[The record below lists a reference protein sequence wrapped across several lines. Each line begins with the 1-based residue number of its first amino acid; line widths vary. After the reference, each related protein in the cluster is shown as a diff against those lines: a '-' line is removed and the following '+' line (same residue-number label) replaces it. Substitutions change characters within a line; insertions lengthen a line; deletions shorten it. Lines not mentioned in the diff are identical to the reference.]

1 MHDLKWIRENPEA
14 LDRSLQ
20 RRGDDPVSA
29 HVLEMDSARRVALT
43 LLQKK
48 QEFRNKISKQI
59 GASMKAGMSEEA
71 EQLKKDVLDLKAEME
86 EVEVRERAA
95 SEGLENLLASLPNI
109 LDDDVPEGDDEDDN
123 RELRVVGTPP
133 VFDFEPKAHF
143 DLGEDLGLMD
153 FEMASELSGSRFVI
167 LKGALAR
174 MERALADFM
183 LDVQT
188 EEFGYTEVSPP
199 LMVKEKALFGT
210 GQLPKFGDDLYR
222 TKRIDYEALFP
233 SVGKEIDEWLNNEFK
248 KLPVLQPGSPD
259 FGNQIQRHVD
269 VGISKTKEL
278 LNAALESG
286 EFEDPYWLIPTAE
299 VPLTNMVAGKILEET
314 ELPYRVTAH
323 TACFRAEAGAAGKD
337 TRGMLRQHQFYKV
350 ELVSVVKPEDSEA
363 ELDRMT
369 GCAEEILKR
378 LGLAYR
384 VVVLCSGDTGFGA
397 AKTHDLEVWMPGQD
411 TYREISSVSNTRGF
425 QARRMNAR
433 YRPSGDG
440 QAPEH
445 VHTLNGSGVAVG
457 RALIAVLENYQNA
470 DGSITIPEAL
480 RPYMGG
486 REVIRADV

>member
-20 RRGDDPVSA
+20 RRGDEPVSA
-29 HVLEMDSARRVALT
+29 RVLEIDTDRRAAQT
-43 LLQKK
+43 RLQEM
-48 QEFRNKISKQI
+48 QERRNAASKLI
-59 GASMKAGMSEEA
+59 GAAMKDGRGDEA
-71 EQLKKDVLDLKAEME
+71 EALKAEVSGLKDQME
-86 EVEVRERAA
+86 TVEAEERAA
-95 SEGLENLLASLPNI
+95 SSGLNDLLSGLPNV
-109 LDDDVPEGDDEDDN
+109 LDDDVPEGADEDDN
-123 RELRVVGTPP
+123 RELRIVGSPP
-133 VFDFEPKAHF
+133 RFDFEPKAHF

-153 FEMASELSGSRFVI
+153 FETASELSGSRFVI

-183 LDVQT
+183 LDIQT
-188 EEFGYTEVSPP
+188 EDFGYTEVSPP
-199 LMVKEKALFGT
+199 LLVREDALYGT
-210 GQLPKFGDDLYR
+210 GQLPKFGDDLFR
-222 TKRIDYEALFP
+222 TT
-233 SVGKEIDEWLNNEFK
+233 DE
-248 KLPVLQPGSPD
+248 
-259 FGNQIQRHVD
+259 R
-269 VGISKTKEL
+269 
-278 LNAALESG
+278 
-286 EFEDPYWLIPTAE
+286 WLIPTAE
-299 VPLTNMVAGKILEET
+299 VPLTNMVAGKIIEES

-350 ELVSVVKPEDSEA
+350 ELVSIVKPEDSEA

-433 YRPSGDG
+433 YRPAGDG
-440 QAPEH
+440 QGPEH

-486 REVIRADV
+486 REVIRADA

>member
-1 MHDLKWIRENPEA
+1 
-14 LDRSLQ
+14 LQ
-20 RRGDDPVSA
+20 EMQERRNAASKLIGAAMKDGRGD
-29 HVLEMDSARRVALT
+29 
-43 LLQKK
+43 
-48 QEFRNKISKQI
+48 
-59 GASMKAGMSEEA
+59 EA
-71 EQLKKDVLDLKAEME
+71 EALKAEVSGLKDQME
-86 EVEVRERAA
+86 TVEAEERAA
-95 SEGLENLLASLPNI
+95 SSGLNDLLSGLPNV
-109 LDDDVPEGDDEDDN
+109 LDDDVPEGADEDDN
-123 RELRVVGTPP
+123 RELRIVGSPP
-133 VFDFEPKAHF
+133 RFDFEPKAHF

-153 FEMASELSGSRFVI
+153 FETASELSGSRFVI

-183 LDVQT
+183 LDIQT
-188 EEFGYTEVSPP
+188 EDFGYTEVSPP
-199 LMVKEKALFGT
+199 LLVREDALYGT
-210 GQLPKFGDDLYR
+210 GQLPKFGDDLFR
-222 TKRIDYEALFP
+222 TT
-233 SVGKEIDEWLNNEFK
+233 DE
-248 KLPVLQPGSPD
+248 
-259 FGNQIQRHVD
+259 R
-269 VGISKTKEL
+269 
-278 LNAALESG
+278 
-286 EFEDPYWLIPTAE
+286 WLIPTAE
-299 VPLTNMVAGKILEET
+299 VPLTNMVAGRILEES

-350 ELVSVVKPEDSEA
+350 ELVSIVKPEDSEA

-433 YRPSGDG
+433 YRPAGDG
-440 QAPEH
+440 QGPEH

-486 REVIRADV
+486 REVIRADA

>member
-20 RRGDDPVSA
+20 RRGDEPVSA
-29 HVLEMDSARRVALT
+29 RVLEIDTDRRAAQT
-43 LLQKK
+43 RLQEM
-48 QEFRNKISKQI
+48 QERRNAASKLI
-59 GASMKAGMSEEA
+59 GAAMKDGRGDEA
-71 EQLKKDVLDLKAEME
+71 EALKAEVSGLKDQME
-86 EVEVRERAA
+86 TVEAEERAA
-95 SEGLENLLASLPNI
+95 SSGLNDLLSGLPNV
-109 LDDDVPEGDDEDDN
+109 LDDDVPEGADEDDN
-123 RELRVVGTPP
+123 RELRIVGSPP
-133 VFDFEPKAHF
+133 RFDFEPKAHF

-153 FEMASELSGSRFVI
+153 FETASELSGSRFVI

-188 EEFGYTEVSPP
+188 EDFGYTEVSPP
-199 LMVKEKALFGT
+199 LLVREDALYGT
-210 GQLPKFGDDLYR
+210 GQLPKFGDDLFR
-222 TKRIDYEALFP
+222 TT
-233 SVGKEIDEWLNNEFK
+233 DE
-248 KLPVLQPGSPD
+248 
-259 FGNQIQRHVD
+259 R
-269 VGISKTKEL
+269 
-278 LNAALESG
+278 
-286 EFEDPYWLIPTAE
+286 WLIPTAE
-299 VPLTNMVAGKILEET
+299 VPLTNMVAGKILEES

-350 ELVSVVKPEDSEA
+350 ELVSIVKPEDSEA

-433 YRPSGDG
+433 YRPAGDG
-440 QAPEH
+440 QGPEH

-486 REVIRADV
+486 REVIRADA

>member
-1 MHDLKWIRENPEA
+1 MHDLKWIRENPDA

-20 RRGDDPVSA
+20 RRGDEPVSA
-29 HVLEMDSARRVALT
+29 RVLEIDSTRRTAQT
-43 LLQKK
+43 RLQEM
-48 QEFRNKISKQI
+48 QERRNSASKQI
-59 GASMKAGMSEEA
+59 GAAMKDGRGEDAEA
-71 EQLKKDVLDLKAEME
+71 LKAEVSALKDQME
-86 EVEVRERAA
+86 QAETEERAV
-95 SEGLENLLASLPNI
+95 SGELNDILAGLPNI
-109 LDDDVPEGDDEDDN
+109 LDDDVPEGADEDDN
-123 RELRVVGTPP
+123 RELRVVGDPP
-133 VFDFEPKAHF
+133 VFDFAPKPHF
-143 DLGEDLGLMD
+143 ELGEALGLMD
-153 FEMASELSGSRFVI
+153 FETASALSGSRFVI

-199 LMVKEKALFGT
+199 LLVRADTLHGT
-210 GQLPKFGDDLYR
+210 GQLPKFGDDLFL
-222 TKRIDYEALFP
+222 TT
-233 SVGKEIDEWLNNEFK
+233 DE
-248 KLPVLQPGSPD
+248 
-259 FGNQIQRHVD
+259 R
-269 VGISKTKEL
+269 
-278 LNAALESG
+278 
-286 EFEDPYWLIPTAE
+286 WLIPTAE
-299 VPLTNMVAGKILEET
+299 VPLTNMVAGKIVEES
-314 ELPYRVTAH
+314 ELPLRVTAH

-350 ELVSVVKPEDSEA
+350 ELVSIVKPEASES
-363 ELDRMT
+363 ELERMT

-411 TYREISSVSNTRGF
+411 TYREISSVSNTRAF

-433 YRPSGDG
+433 YRPAGEG
-440 QAPEH
+440 QGPAH
-445 VHTLNGSGVAVG
+445 LHTLNGSGVAVG

-486 REVIRADV
+486 REVIPAHA

>member
-20 RRGDDPVSA
+20 RRGDEPVSA
-29 HVLEMDSARRVALT
+29 RVLEIDTDRRAAQT
-43 LLQKK
+43 RLQEM
-48 QEFRNKISKQI
+48 QERRNAASKLI
-59 GASMKAGMSEEA
+59 GAAMKDGRGDEA
-71 EQLKKDVLDLKAEME
+71 EALKAEVSGLKDQME
-86 EVEVRERAA
+86 TVEAEERAA
-95 SEGLENLLASLPNI
+95 SSGLNDLLSGLPNV
-109 LDDDVPEGDDEDDN
+109 LDDDVPEGADEDDN
-123 RELRVVGTPP
+123 RELRIVGSPP
-133 VFDFEPKAHF
+133 RFDFEPKAHF

-153 FEMASELSGSRFVI
+153 FETASELSGSRFVI

-183 LDVQT
+183 LDIQT
-188 EEFGYTEVSPP
+188 EDFGYTEVSPP
-199 LMVKEKALFGT
+199 LLVREDALYGT
-210 GQLPKFGDDLYR
+210 GQLPKFGDDLFR
-222 TKRIDYEALFP
+222 TT
-233 SVGKEIDEWLNNEFK
+233 DE
-248 KLPVLQPGSPD
+248 
-259 FGNQIQRHVD
+259 R
-269 VGISKTKEL
+269 
-278 LNAALESG
+278 
-286 EFEDPYWLIPTAE
+286 WLIPTAE
-299 VPLTNMVAGKILEET
+299 VPLTNMVAGRILEES

-350 ELVSVVKPEDSEA
+350 ELVSIVKPEDSEA

-433 YRPSGDG
+433 YRPAGDG
-440 QAPEH
+440 QGPEH

-486 REVIRADV
+486 REVIRADA

>member
-20 RRGDDPVSA
+20 RRGDEPVSA
-29 HVLEMDSARRVALT
+29 RVLEFDTDRRAAQT
-43 LLQKK
+43 RLQEM
-48 QEFRNKISKQI
+48 QERRNAASKLI
-59 GASMKAGMSEEA
+59 GAAMKDGRGDEA
-71 EQLKKDVLDLKAEME
+71 EALKAEVSGLKDQME
-86 EVEVRERAA
+86 TVEAEERAA
-95 SEGLENLLASLPNI
+95 SSGLNDLLSGLPNV
-109 LDDDVPEGDDEDDN
+109 LDDDVPEGADEDDN
-123 RELRVVGTPP
+123 RELRIVGSPP
-133 VFDFEPKAHF
+133 RFDFEPKAHF

-153 FEMASELSGSRFVI
+153 FETASELSGSRFVI

-183 LDVQT
+183 LDIQT
-188 EEFGYTEVSPP
+188 EDFGYTEVSPP
-199 LMVKEKALFGT
+199 LLVREDALYGT
-210 GQLPKFGDDLYR
+210 GQLPKFGDDLFR
-222 TKRIDYEALFP
+222 TT
-233 SVGKEIDEWLNNEFK
+233 DE
-248 KLPVLQPGSPD
+248 
-259 FGNQIQRHVD
+259 R
-269 VGISKTKEL
+269 
-278 LNAALESG
+278 
-286 EFEDPYWLIPTAE
+286 WLIPTAE
-299 VPLTNMVAGKILEET
+299 VPLTNMVAGRILEES

-350 ELVSVVKPEDSEA
+350 ELVSIVKPEDSEA

-433 YRPSGDG
+433 YRPAGDG
-440 QAPEH
+440 QGPEH

-486 REVIRADV
+486 REVIRADA

>member
-1 MHDLKWIRENPEA
+1 MHDLKWIRENPKA

-20 RRGDDPVSA
+20 RRGDEPVSA
-29 HVLEMDSARRVALT
+29 RVLEFDTDRRAAQT
-43 LLQKK
+43 RLQEM
-48 QEFRNKISKQI
+48 QERRNAASKLI
-59 GASMKAGMSEEA
+59 GAAIKDGRGDEA
-71 EQLKKDVLDLKAEME
+71 EALKAEVSGLKDQME
-86 EVEVRERAA
+86 TVEAEERAA
-95 SEGLENLLASLPNI
+95 SSGLNDLLSGLPNV
-109 LDDDVPEGDDEDDN
+109 LDDDVPEGADEDDN
-123 RELRVVGTPP
+123 RELRIVGSPP
-133 VFDFEPKAHF
+133 RFDFEPKAHF

-153 FEMASELSGSRFVI
+153 FETASELSGSRFVI

-188 EEFGYTEVSPP
+188 EDFGYTEVSPP
-199 LMVKEKALFGT
+199 LLVREDALYGT
-210 GQLPKFGDDLYR
+210 GQLPKFGDDLFR
-222 TKRIDYEALFP
+222 TT
-233 SVGKEIDEWLNNEFK
+233 DE
-248 KLPVLQPGSPD
+248 
-259 FGNQIQRHVD
+259 R
-269 VGISKTKEL
+269 
-278 LNAALESG
+278 
-286 EFEDPYWLIPTAE
+286 WLIPTAE
-299 VPLTNMVAGKILEET
+299 VPLTNMVAGRILEES

-350 ELVSVVKPEDSEA
+350 ELVSIVKPEDSEA

-433 YRPSGDG
+433 YRPAGDG
-440 QAPEH
+440 QGPEH

-486 REVIRADV
+486 REVIRADA

>member
-20 RRGDDPVSA
+20 RRGDEPVSA
-29 HVLEMDSARRVALT
+29 RVLEIDTDRRAAQT
-43 LLQKK
+43 RLQEM
-48 QEFRNKISKQI
+48 QERRNAASKLI
-59 GASMKAGMSEEA
+59 GAAMKDGRGDEA
-71 EQLKKDVLDLKAEME
+71 EALKAEVSGLKDQME
-86 EVEVRERAA
+86 TVEAEERAA
-95 SEGLENLLASLPNI
+95 SSGLNDLLSGLPNV
-109 LDDDVPEGDDEDDN
+109 LDDDVPEGADEDDN
-123 RELRVVGTPP
+123 RELRIVGSPP
-133 VFDFEPKAHF
+133 RFDFEPKAHF

-153 FEMASELSGSRFVI
+153 FETASELSGSRFVI

-183 LDVQT
+183 LDIQT
-188 EEFGYTEVSPP
+188 EDFGYTEVSPP
-199 LMVKEKALFGT
+199 LLVREDALYGT
-210 GQLPKFGDDLYR
+210 GQLPKFGDDLFR
-222 TKRIDYEALFP
+222 TT
-233 SVGKEIDEWLNNEFK
+233 DE
-248 KLPVLQPGSPD
+248 
-259 FGNQIQRHVD
+259 R
-269 VGISKTKEL
+269 
-278 LNAALESG
+278 
-286 EFEDPYWLIPTAE
+286 WLIPTAE
-299 VPLTNMVAGKILEET
+299 VPLTNMVAGKILEES
-314 ELPYRVTAH
+314 ELPFRVTAH

-350 ELVSVVKPEDSEA
+350 ELVSIVKPEDSEA

-433 YRPSGDG
+433 YRPAGDG
-440 QAPEH
+440 KGPEH

-486 REVIRADV
+486 REVIRADA